1 MEVTAL
7 GVNSAFATG
16 DYYDAIPLISVE
28 EAIDRIYT
36 CGTDVIAQLEIL
48 KELKSKAKYLYDP
61 RWQSNFLIKFDSP
74 SPKRPGKKL
83 TIGLDF
89 GGDIRHMLKR
99 LGLTVA
105 DVDFWFCSHPHQ
117 DHVGGIESIALST
130 FFNPFAFDKKK
141 WLDENG
147 YSAANEAAFN
157 GHELPDIHKPTLMA
171 EKKVMKRVWMA
182 AKPGLDTLT
191 GVKRPKLKTYFQV
204 KSLDG
209 NAEFTYKD
217 GPVTWTVELIESQHV
232 VGGSEK
238 MPSFGL
244 YFKGSHGKNVFF
256 PTDTLL
262 MVPPQIEMYY
272 RDATVIYQDTETGPK
287 SGVHSHID
295 EIRKAPPEIKR
306 KLLLYHFNLPPEV
319 SEGEFMGVL
328 KIGDVHI
335 W

>member
-1 MEVTAL
+1 MKVTAL

-16 DYYDAIPLISVE
+16 EYYNAVPLSFVEEQLEKVLISGVDVVPIEEIIVSIKKEAKLLYDA
-28 EAIDRIYT
+28 
-36 CGTDVIAQLEIL
+36 
-48 KELKSKAKYLYDP
+48 K
-61 RWQSNFLIKFDSP
+61 WQSNFLLEFDCL

-99 LGLTVA
+99 IGKTVA

-130 FFNPFAFDKKK
+130 FFNPYAFDKKR
-141 WLDENG
+141 WLDENK
-147 YSAANEAAFN
+147 YSAANEAAFD
-157 GHELPDIHKPTLMA
+157 GKQLPDEHKPTIMA
-171 EKKVMKRVWMA
+171 EKKVMRKVWMA

-204 KSLDG
+204 KSLEG
-209 NAEFTYKD
+209 NSEFTYKD
-217 GPVTWTVELIESQHV
+217 GDVTWTVELIESQHI

-244 YFKGSHGKNVFF
+244 YFKGSHGKKILF

-262 MVPPQIEMYY
+262 MVPPQTEMYY
-272 RDATVIYQDTETGPK
+272 KDATVIYQDTETGPK

-295 EIRKAPPEIKR
+295 EIRKASPEIKK
-306 KLLLYHFNLPPEV
+306 KLLLYHYNAVPV
-319 SEGEFMGVL
+319 VDEGEFMGIL
-328 KIGDVHI
+328 KTGDVHE